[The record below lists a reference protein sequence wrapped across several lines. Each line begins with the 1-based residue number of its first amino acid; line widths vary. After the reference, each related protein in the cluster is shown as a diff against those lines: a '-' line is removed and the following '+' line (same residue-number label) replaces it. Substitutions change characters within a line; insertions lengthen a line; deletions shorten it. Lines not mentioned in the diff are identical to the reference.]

1 MSPNNEPRLQGE
13 KLLTQIILPT
23 YLMVNL
29 LHVKKEKNVL
39 HGSYLQIK
47 LHTIKRKN
55 YKLSKRLVK
64 YI

>member
-1 MSPNNEPRLQGE
+1 MSPNNEPRLQGK

-23 YLMVNL
+23 YLTVNL
-29 LHVKKEKNVL
+29 LLVKKKNVL